1 VDVRELTGKTVLVTG
16 AGSGI
21 GRASAIAFGSR
32 GADLVICDVNEEGLK
47 QTEETLLALERSVLS
62 RRVDVANP
70 EEMAEFAEE
79 VHRQVRAVDI
89 LMNNAGVALVAS
101 FLDTPLEDWDWLL
114 RINLRGVI
122 HGCHFFLPPM
132 VARGVGGHVVNVAS
146 LTAYVP
152 NEVVAS
158 LTAYVP
164 NEVLA
169 AYTTSKYAVL
179 GLSEALR
186 LELHSHRIGVT
197 AVCPGIINT
206 PITETSPMRGVADV
220 PVERKRMM
228 QLYERRNYG
237 PERVARNVLKA
248 IQRNRAVAPISPE
261 SWIFYYLKRIAPG
274 LVRAL
279 MRRFGAPIRRGP
291 SGSG

>member
-1 VDVRELTGKTVLVTG
+1 VDVRDLTGKTVLVTG

-32 GADLVICDVNEEGLK
+32 GADLVICDVNDEGLK

-70 EEMAEFAEE
+70 GEMAEFAEE
-79 VHRQVRAVDI
+79 VHGRVRAVDI

-132 VARGVGGHVVNVAS
+132 VSRGVGGHVVNVAS

-152 NEVVAS
+152 NE
-158 LTAYVP
+158 L
-164 NEVLA
+164 LA
-169 AYTTSKYAVL
+169 AYGTSKYAVL

-206 PITETSPMRGVADV
+206 PITATSPIRGVADV

-261 SWIFYYLKRIAPG
+261 SWIFFYLKRMAPG
-274 LVRAL
+274 LVRAF
-279 MRRFGAPIRRGP
+279 MRRFGAPIQRDP

>member
-1 VDVRELTGKTVLVTG
+1 MDVRDLSGKTVLVTG

-152 NEVVAS
+152 NEV
-158 LTAYVP
+158 
-164 NEVLA
+164 LA

-206 PITETSPMRGVADV
+206 PITATSPMRGVADV

-279 MRRFGAPIRRGP
+279 MRRFGAPIRRDP

>member
-1 VDVRELTGKTVLVTG
+1 MDVRELTGKTVLVTG

-152 NEVVAS
+152 NEV
-158 LTAYVP
+158 
-164 NEVLA
+164 LA

-261 SWIFYYLKRIAPG
+261 S
-274 LVRAL
+274 
-279 MRRFGAPIRRGP
+279 FGAPIRRGP

>member
-132 VARGVGGHVVNVAS
+132 VSRGVGGHVVNVAS
-146 LTAYVP
+146 LTAY
-152 NEVVAS
+152 
-158 LTAYVP
+158 LP

-186 LELHSHRIGVT
+186 LERHSHRIGVT
-197 AVCPGIINT
+197 AVCPGVINT
-206 PITETSPMRGVADV
+206 PLTANTRMRGAADA
-220 PVERKRMM
+220 PGER
-228 QLYERRNYG
+228 ERLAQTYQRRDYG

-248 IQRNRAVAPISPE
+248 IQRNRTVAPISPE
-261 SWIFYYLKRIAPG
+261 SWIIYYLKRLAPG
-274 LVRAL
+274 AVRAL
-279 MRRFGAPIRRGP
+279 ARRIMAPPRRPTGN
-291 SGSG
+291 G